1 MEGGE
6 LVCISACMYTIR
18 LVCMQGWGEAT
29 NEVQVLRNAL
39 AVTRFVLGD
48 TVFLPLSQ
56 CVCVLR
62 G

>member
-6 LVCISACMYTIR
+6 LVCISACMYAIR
-18 LVCMQGWGEAT
+18 LVCMQGWEEAT

-48 TVFLPLSQ
+48 TVPYLSLS
-56 CVCVLR
+56 VYVF
-62 G
+62 